1 MGFFQAVR
9 SCWALFLGFGIM
21 ATSHGLLGSLI
32 GVRLSIE
39 GYETGTA
46 GLVTAG
52 FFLGIVLAAL
62 AAPALIERVGHV
74 RVFAAMAAL
83 AAVAS
88 LLHSLWIDAWFWFAL
103 RTVTGFASTA
113 LYIVTESWVN
123 ARAENAYR
131 GRLLSVYMLVWLLA
145 MAGGQL
151 AIDAA
156 DPGGHLLFLFTACG
170 YALSVIPLALA
181 TSKAPDYASPTRVS
195 MTVLWRVSPL
205 AVVSA
210 AMVGMIH
217 GALVGM
223 ASVYAKAAGYATAEV
238 AWLTAAIYLG
248 GIVLQ
253 IPIGRLSDRLE
264 RRLVLAAVSFAAAGS
279 GGLALLLGQA
289 DYWALV
295 GAIGLL
301 GGLALPLYSLCLAL
315 ANDRLTQQEMVG
327 ASATIYLLVGLGAAV
342 GPPIAGYMMQVLGA
356 WAFFLYLAV
365 LLVAMGLFALYRRRM
380 TAPPEETMTAP
391 PTAPMVPPPGMVEEE
406 LAAAAADAQRG
417 SSTV

>member
-1 MGFFQAVR
+1 MGFLQAVR

-21 ATSHGLLGSLI
+21 AVSHGLLGSLI
-32 GVRLSIE
+32 GVRLSIA
-39 GYETGTA
+39 GYSTGTA

-62 AAPALIERVGHV
+62 AAPRLIERVGHV

-88 LLHSLWIDAWFWFAL
+88 LLHSLWVEPWFWFAL
-103 RTVTGFASTA
+103 RTITGFASTS

-156 DPGGHLLFLFTACG
+156 DPAGHLLFLFGAIG
-170 YALSVIPLALA
+170 YALAVVPLALA
-181 TSKAPDYASPTRVS
+181 TSAAPEYASPKRVS
-195 MTVLWRVSPL
+195 LSVLWKVSPL

-253 IPIGRLSDRLE
+253 VPIGRLSDRLE
-264 RRLVLAAVSFAAAGS
+264 RRLVLAAVAFAAAAMA
-279 GGLALLLGQA
+279 GLALLLGQA
-289 DYWALV
+289 DYWLLV
-295 GAIGLL
+295 GAIALL

-315 ANDRLTQQEMVG
+315 ANDRLSQQEMVG
-327 ASATIYLLVGLGAAV
+327 ASATIYLLVGVGAAG
-342 GPPIAGYMMQVLGA
+342 GPPVAGYMMQLLGA

-365 LLVAMGLFALYRRRM
+365 LLVAMGLFALYRRRV
-380 TAPPEETMTAP
+380 TAPPIETMTTL
-391 PTAPMVPPPGMVEEE
+391 PTAPMVPPPLLIEEE
-406 LAAAAADAQRG
+406 SADQRG

>member
-1 MGFFQAVR
+1 MGFVQAVR
-9 SCWALFLGFGIM
+9 ACWALFLGFGVM
-21 ATSHGLLGSLI
+21 STSHGLLGSLI

-39 GYETGTA
+39 GFPTGTA

-62 AAPALIERVGHV
+62 AAPKLIERVGHV

-83 AAVAS
+83 AAVSS
-88 LLHSLWIDAWFWFAL
+88 LLHSLWVDAWFWFAL
-103 RTVTGFASTA
+103 RTLTGFASTA
-113 LYIVTESWVN
+113 LYIVSESWVN

-145 MAGGQL
+145 MASGQL
-151 AIDAA
+151 LIAAA
-156 DPGGHLLFLFTACG
+156 DPGGHLLFLFCAVG
-170 YALSVIPLALA
+170 YALSVVPLALA
-181 TSKAPDYASPTRVS
+181 TSAAPDYSSPTRVS
-195 MTVLWRVSPL
+195 LPVLWRVSPL

-248 GIVLQ
+248 GILLQ

-264 RRLVLAAVSFAAAGS
+264 RRLVLAAVAFAAAAT
-279 GGLALLLGQA
+279 GGVAILLAET

-315 ANDRLTQQEMVG
+315 ANDRLTPKEMVG

-342 GPPIAGYMMQVLGA
+342 GPPVAGFLMQALGA
-356 WAFFLYLAV
+356 WAFLLYLAV
-365 LLVAMGLFALYRRRM
+365 LQAAMGLFALYRRRVSPPPQEST
-380 TAPPEETMTAP
+380 TAPPA
-391 PTAPMVPPPGMVEEE
+391 AAMVPPPS
-406 LAAAAADAQRG
+406 ADEAEPQRG
-417 SSTV
+417 NSTV